1 MTQTILFVDEETF
14 VLNALKR
21 SFRKMRQEWDMRF
34 AAGPCEA
41 LEILKNEPIE
51 VMVSETVFQGQSG
64 LDFLEMVRERHPHCA
79 RIVLSGY
86 SDRNVVLKSVDLAH
100 QYLAKP
106 CEDEELKATIRR
118 AFMIK
123 TLINHQGLRDIVSQI
138 DSLPTL
144 PATYVELVE
153 ELNTEDASIEKI
165 GDIISKDI
173 GLTAK
178 ILKMVN
184 SSFFGLRQQITMPAK
199 AVSMLGLDLVK
210 AMALSSGAFDKFKH
224 LKVPGFSLEQMWEHA
239 MLTSAFAKIIA
250 QDGGLD
256 RQDADT
262 AFMAGLLHDIG
273 KLLIAAHLPDSFA
286 VINKLAEKISIPIFE
301 AEEKVIGTNH
311 SCIGAYLLGLWGLPQ
326 AILDATAFHHS
337 HHNRSD
343 AKLTPAGIIH
353 IADALAECGDDIHHP
368 QGIVDGLDYEYIE
381 KAGLLAS
388 LTHWKAACADY
399 SAEVNSN
406 DH

>member
-1 MTQTILFVDEETF
+1 MTQTLLFVDEEKF

-34 AAGPCEA
+34 AAGPSEA
-41 LEILKNEPIE
+41 LEILKNESIE
-51 VMVSETVFQGQSG
+51 VIVTETIFEGQSG
-64 LDFLEMVRERHPHCA
+64 LDFLEMVREKHPHSV
-79 RIVLSGY
+79 RIILSGY

-106 CEDEELKATIRR
+106 CDDDELRETINR

-123 TLINHQGLRDIVSQI
+123 QLINNQGLKEIVSRI
-138 DSLPTL
+138 DSLPSM
-144 PATYVELVE
+144 PATYIELVE
-153 ELNTEDASIEKI
+153 ELKTEDASIEKI

-184 SSFFGLRQQITMPAK
+184 SSFFGLRQQIAAPAK

-210 AMALSSGAFDKFKH
+210 AMALSSGTFDKFKH
-224 LKVPGFSLEQMWEHA
+224 LKVPGFSLEQLWEHA
-239 MLTSAFAKIIA
+239 MLTSTFAKIIA
-250 QDGGLD
+250 REGGLD
-256 RQDADT
+256 RRDADT

-273 KLLIAAHLPDSFA
+273 KLLIAAYLPDSFA

-326 AILDATAFHHS
+326 AILDATACHHS
-337 HHNRSD
+337 RHSGSVE
-343 AKLTPAGIIH
+343 KLNPAVIIH
-353 IADALAECGDDIHHP
+353 IANALAECGEDIHQP
-368 QGIVDGLDYEYIE
+368 RGMVNGLDYEYLE
-381 KAGLLAS
+381 KADLSAS
-388 LTHWKAACADY
+388 LIKWKAACADY
-399 SAEVNSN
+399 ASGSN
-406 DH
+406 LT

>member
-1 MTQTILFVDEETF
+1 MTQTILFIDEEKF

-34 AAGPCEA
+34 ADGPAEA
-41 LEILKNEPIE
+41 LKILANESIE
-51 VMVSETVFQGQSG
+51 VIVSETIFQGQSG
-64 LDFLEMVRERHPHCA
+64 LDFLEMVRQGHPHSV
-79 RIVLSGY
+79 RIILSGY

-106 CEDEELKATIRR
+106 CEDEELKATINR

-123 TLINHQGLRDIVSQI
+123 KLISHQGLKEIVSRI

-144 PATYVELVE
+144 PATYIELVQ
-153 ELNTEDASIEKI
+153 ELETEDSSIEKI

-173 GLTAK
+173 GLTTK

-184 SSFFGLRQQITMPAK
+184 SSFFGLRQQITAPNK

-210 AMALSSGAFDKFKH
+210 AMALSSGTFDKFKH
-224 LKVPGFSLEQMWEHA
+224 LKVPGFSLDKMWQHA

-250 QDGGLD
+250 QKGGLE
-256 RQDADT
+256 RRDT
-262 AFMAGLLHDIG
+262 DTVFMAGLLHDVG

-311 SCIGAYLLGLWGLPQ
+311 SSIGAYLLGLWGLPQ
-326 AILDATAFHHS
+326 AIFDATAFHHN
-337 HHNRSD
+337 HHNWSE
-343 AKLTPAGIIH
+343 AKLNPAAIIH
-353 IADALAECGDDIHHP
+353 IANALAECGEDIHQP
-368 QGIVDGLDYEYIE
+368 QGIVNGLDYAYLK
-381 KAGLLAS
+381 KANLLES
-388 LTHWKAACADY
+388 LIQWKAACADY
-399 SAEVNSN
+399 SIEINP
-406 DH
+406 H